1 MEGMTAEPDLT
12 TPRGL
17 AERLDEVHV
26 VDVREQDEWDAG
38 HIEGSAH
45 IPLQQLMTGHVEGLP
60 TDRPIVAVCSS
71 GNRSQ
76 VAALLLQ
83 ARGHEAYNLE
93 DGLTGWEAEG
103 RSLTTPDGAPGRV
116 A

>member
-1 MEGMTAEPDLT
+1 MTATPELT
-12 TPRGL
+12 KPRGL

-26 VDVREQDEWDAG
+26 VDVREQSEWDAG
-38 HIEGSAH
+38 HIEGSVH

-60 TDRPIVAVCSS
+60 TDRPIVAVCTV
-71 GNRSQ
+71 GQRSQ

-93 DGLTGWEAEG
+93 EGLAAWEAEG
-103 RSLTTPDGAPGRV
+103 RPLTTPEGAPGRV

>member
-1 MEGMTAEPDLT
+1 MTAKPDPT
-12 TPRGL
+12 TARSL
-17 AERLDEVHV
+17 ADRLDQVHV
-26 VDVREQDEWDAG
+26 VDVREQSEWDAG

-45 IPLQQLMTGHVEGLP
+45 IPLAQLMSGHVEGLP
-60 TDRPIVAVCSS
+60 TDRPIVAVCTS

-83 ARGHEAYNLE
+83 ARGHEAHNLDE
-93 DGLTGWEAEG
+93 GLKAWEEEG
-103 RSLTTPDGAPGRV
+103 RPLATPDGAPGRV